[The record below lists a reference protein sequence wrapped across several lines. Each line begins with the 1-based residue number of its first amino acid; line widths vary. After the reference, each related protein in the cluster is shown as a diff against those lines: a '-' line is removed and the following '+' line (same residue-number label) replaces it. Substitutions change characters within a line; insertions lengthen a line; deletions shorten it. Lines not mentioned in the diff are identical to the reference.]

1 MDEGLEFVVIIL
13 IFVIVL
19 PIVISSFIL
28 YFILR
33 NKSASIIG
41 SIIGFICTFIVGYI
55 FGLIWYI
62 HAQITGG
69 SQLDPFLIIIVSS
82 MLTAFMG
89 LIFIKIYFKM
99 AKAIL

>member
-1 MDEGLEFVVIIL
+1 MDEGLGFALVP

-33 NKSASIIG
+33 NKKTSIIG
-41 SIIGFICTFIVGYI
+41 SIIGFIGTFIVGYI

-62 HAQITGG
+62 AQIVGG
-69 SQLDPFLIIIVSS
+69 SQLAPFLILIVSS
-82 MLTAFMG
+82 MLTALMG
-89 LIFIKIYFKM
+89 LVFIKIFRKI
-99 AKAIL
+99 K